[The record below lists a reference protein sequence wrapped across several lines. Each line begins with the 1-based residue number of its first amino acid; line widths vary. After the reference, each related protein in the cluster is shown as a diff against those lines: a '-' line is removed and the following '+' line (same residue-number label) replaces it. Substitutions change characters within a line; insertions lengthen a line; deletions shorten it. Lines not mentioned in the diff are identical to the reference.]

1 MKIEVLYPEIC
12 CLFGDKANMRYFEMC
27 LPEAEFIKTPVSEM
41 PRFLSEDVDMV
52 YFGSC
57 SESNQEKILR
67 RLKGHEDRINE
78 LIEKGVV
85 FLMTGNTFEIM
96 GKYIEKTDGE
106 KIEGLGIFDFY
117 AKRTIPK
124 RYNSL
129 FLGKFGEMEIVGY
142 TSRFSH
148 CYDISEKDTFLNVT
162 KGYGSTVEAKTEGIR
177 RNNLFGTYLL
187 GPFLI
192 QNPMFTAF
200 LMKKLGY
207 EEPQLAF
214 KDDIVKAYN
223 VRLAQFKTDI
233 VFAE

>member
-41 PRFLSEDVDMV
+41 PRFLTEDVDMV

-57 SESNQEKILR
+57 SESNQERILN
-67 RLKGHEDRINE
+67 RLKGHEARINE
-78 LIEKGVV
+78 LIEKGVI

-96 GKYIEKTDGE
+96 GKYIEKPDGE

-148 CYDISEKDTFLNVT
+148 CYDIAEKDNFLDVT
-162 KGYGSTVEAKTEGIR
+162 KGYGSTVDAKTEGIR

-200 LMKKLGY
+200 LMKKLGC
-207 EEPQLAF
+207 EEPELAF
-214 KDDIVKAYN
+214 KDDIVKAYE

>member
-41 PRFLSEDVDMV
+41 PRFLTEDVDMV

-57 SESNQEKILR
+57 SESNQERILS
-67 RLKGHEDRINE
+67 RLKGHEARINE
-78 LIEKGVV
+78 LIEKGVI

-96 GKYIEKTDGE
+96 GKYIEKPDGE

-148 CYDISEKDTFLNVT
+148 CYDIAEKDNFLDVT
-162 KGYGSTVEAKTEGIR
+162 KGYGSTVDAKTEGIR

-200 LMKKLGY
+200 LMKKLGC
-207 EEPQLAF
+207 EEPELAF
-214 KDDIVKAYN
+214 KDDIVKAYE

>member
-27 LPEAEFIKTPVSEM
+27 LPDAEFIKTPVSEM
-41 PRFLSEDVDMV
+41 PRFLTEDVDMV

-57 SESNQEKILR
+57 SESNQERILG
-67 RLKGHEDRINE
+67 RLKGYEARINE

-85 FLMTGNTFEIM
+85 FLMTGNTFEIL
-96 GKYIEKTDGE
+96 GKYIEKPDGE
-106 KIEGLGIFDFY
+106 KIDGLGIFDFY

-129 FLGKFGEMEIVGY
+129 FLGKFGEMDIVGY

-148 CYDISEKDTFLNVT
+148 CYNIDEKDNFLTVT
-162 KGYGSTVEAKTEGIR
+162 KGYGSTVDAKTEGIR

-200 LMKKLGY
+200 LMKKLGCQ
-207 EEPQLAF
+207 EPELAF
-214 KDDIVKAYN
+214 KDDIIKAYE

>member
-41 PRFLSEDVDMV
+41 PRFLTEDVDMV

-57 SESNQEKILR
+57 SESNQEKILS
-67 RLKGHEDRINE
+67 RLKEHKGRIEE
-78 LIEKGVV
+78 LIEKGVI

-96 GKYIEKTDGE
+96 GNYIEKPDGE
-106 KIEGLGIFDFY
+106 KIEALGIVDFY

-124 RYNSL
+124 RNNSL
-129 FLGKFGEMEIVGY
+129 FTGKFGEMEIVGY

-148 CYDISEKDTFLNVT
+148 AYDIKESDSFIKVT
-162 KGYGSTVEAKTEGIR
+162 KGYGSYIDAKTEGIR
-177 RNNLFGTYLL
+177 KNNLYGTYLL

-192 QNPMFTAF
+192 QNPLFTKF
-200 LMKKLGY
+200 LMTKLGI
-207 EEPQLAF
+207 ENPQLAF
-214 KDDIVKAYN
+214 EEEIMKAYD
-223 VRLAQFKTDI
+223 VRVKEFRTDI
-233 VFAE
+233 EFIG

>member
-41 PRFLSEDVDMV
+41 PRFLTEDVDMV

-57 SESNQEKILR
+57 SESNQERILS
-67 RLKGHEDRINE
+67 RLKGHEARINE
-78 LIEKGVV
+78 LIEKGVI

-96 GKYIEKTDGE
+96 GKYIEKPDGE

-148 CYDISEKDTFLNVT
+148 CYDIAEKDNFLNVT
-162 KGYGSTVEAKTEGIR
+162 KGYGSIVDAKTEGIR

-200 LMKKLGY
+200 LMKKLGC
-207 EEPQLAF
+207 EEPELAF
-214 KDDIVKAYN
+214 KDDIVKAYE

>member
-12 CLFGDKANMRYFEMC
+12 CLFGDKANMRYFELC

-41 PRFLSEDVDMV
+41 PKFLTEDVDMV

-57 SESNQEKILR
+57 SESNQERILS
-67 RLKGHEDRINE
+67 RLKGHEDRIKE
-78 LIEKGVV
+78 LINKGVV

-96 GKYIEKTDGE
+96 GDFIETSDGDKTDGLH
-106 KIEGLGIFDFY
+106 IVSFN

-124 RYNSL
+124 RNNSL
-129 FLGKFGEMEIVGY
+129 FLGEFEGMEIVGY

-148 CYDISEKDTFLNVT
+148 SYNIKAEDAFINVT
-162 KGYGSTVEAKTEGIR
+162 KGYGSFIDSKTEGIR
-177 RNNLFGTYLL
+177 KNNLYGTYLL

-192 QNPMFTAF
+192 QNPLFTEY
-200 LMKKLGY
+200 LMKKLGI
-207 EEPQLAF
+207 ENPKLAF
-214 KDDIVKAYN
+214 KDEIMKAYE
-223 VRLAQFKTDI
+223 VRLEQFKKDI

>member
-27 LPEAEFIKTPVSEM
+27 LPDAEFIKTPVSEM
-41 PRFLSEDVDMV
+41 PRFLTEDVDMV

-57 SESNQEKILR
+57 SESNQERILS
-67 RLKGHEDRINE
+67 RLKGYEQRINT

-85 FLMTGNTFEIM
+85 FLFTGNSFEIL
-96 GKYIEKTDGE
+96 GKYIEKPDGE
-106 KIEGLGIFDFY
+106 KIEGLGVFDFY
-117 AKRTIPK
+117 SCRTIPK

-129 FLGKFGEMEIVGY
+129 FLGEYDGTEIVGY

-148 CYDISEKDTFLNVT
+148 TYGIKDEDAFIKVT
-162 KGYGSTVEAKTEGIR
+162 KGYGSVVDGKVEGVK

-192 QNPMFTAF
+192 QNPLFTE
-200 LMKKLGY
+200 KLLKALGA
-207 EEPQLAF
+207 ESAELAF
-214 KDDIVKAYN
+214 RKDIMKAYD

>member
-27 LPEAEFIKTPVSEM
+27 LPDAEFIKTPVSEM
-41 PRFLSEDVDMV
+41 PHFLTEDVDMV

-57 SESNQEKILR
+57 SESNQERILS
-67 RLKGHEDRINE
+67 RLKGYESRINE
-78 LIEKGVV
+78 LIEKGVI

-96 GKYIEKTDGE
+96 GKYIEKPDGE
-106 KIEGLGIFDFY
+106 KIDGLGIFDFY

-148 CYDISEKDTFLNVT
+148 CYDIDENDSFLTVT
-162 KGYGSTVEAKTEGIR
+162 KGYGSTVEARTEGIR

-200 LMKKLGY
+200 LMKKLGCKDP
-207 EEPQLAF
+207 ELAF
-214 KDDIVKAYN
+214 KNDIVKAYE

>member
-27 LPEAEFIKTPVSEM
+27 LPEAEFIRTPVSEM
-41 PRFLSEDVDMV
+41 PRFLTEDVDMV

-57 SESNQEKILR
+57 SESNQERILS
-67 RLKGHEDRINE
+67 RLKGHEDRINA

-96 GKYIEKTDGE
+96 GKYIQKPDGE
-106 KIEGLGIFDFY
+106 KIEGLGLFDFH
-117 AKRTIPK
+117 AERTIPK

-129 FLGKFGEMEIVGY
+129 FLGAFGEMEIVGY

-148 CYDISEKDTFLNVT
+148 CYNIPEKDNFLKVT
-162 KGYGSTVEAKTEGIR
+162 KGYGSTVDYKTEGIR

-192 QNPMFTAF
+192 QNPLFTAF
-200 LMKKLGY
+200 LMKKLGV
-207 EEPQLAF
+207 ENPELAF
-214 KDDIVKAYN
+214 KDDILKAYD
-223 VRLAQFKTDI
+223 VRLNEFKKDI

>member
-41 PRFLSEDVDMV
+41 PRFLEEDVDMV

-57 SESNQEKILR
+57 SESNQERILS
-67 RLKGHEDRINE
+67 RLKGHEERIRE
-78 LIEKGVV
+78 LINKGVI

-96 GKYIEKTDGE
+96 GNFIKTPDGK
-106 KIEGLGIFDFY
+106 KIEGLGILDFY
-117 AKRTIPK
+117 SERTIPK
-124 RYNSL
+124 RNNSL
-129 FLGKFGEMEIVGY
+129 FLGKFGDMEIVGY

-148 CYDISEKDTFLNVT
+148 TYDIKSNDAFIDVV
-162 KGYGSTVEAKTEGIR
+162 KGYGSYIDAKTEGVKM
-177 RNNLFGTYLL
+177 NNLYGTYLL

-192 QNPMFTAF
+192 QNPLFTEY
-200 LMKKLGY
+200 LIKQLGVK
-207 EEPQLAF
+207 EPKLAF
-214 KDDIVKAYN
+214 KDEIMKAYD
-223 VRLAQFKTDI
+223 VRLKEFKRDI

>member
-41 PRFLSEDVDMV
+41 PRFLTENVDMV

-57 SESNQEKILR
+57 SESNQEKILS
-67 RLKGHEDRINE
+67 RLKDHKERIE
-78 LIEKGVV
+78 ALIEKGVI
-85 FLMTGNTFEIM
+85 FLMTGNAFEIM
-96 GKYIEKTDGE
+96 GNYIEKPDGE
-106 KIEGLGIFDFY
+106 KIEALGIVDFY

-124 RYNSL
+124 RNNSL
-129 FLGKFGEMEIVGY
+129 FLGKFGETEIVGY

-148 CYDISEKDTFLNVT
+148 SYDIKEKDAFIKVT
-162 KGYGSTVEAKTEGIR
+162 KGYGSFIDSKTEGIR
-177 RNNLFGTYLL
+177 KNNLYGTYLL

-192 QNPMFTAF
+192 QNPLFTEY
-200 LMKKLGY
+200 LLKQLGV
-207 EEPQLAF
+207 ENPEIAF
-214 KDDIVKAYN
+214 KDEIMKAYD
-223 VRLAQFKTDI
+223 VRLEEFKTDI

>member
-27 LPEAEFIKTPVSEM
+27 LPDAEFIKTPVSEM
-41 PRFLSEDVDMV
+41 PRFLTEDVDMV

-57 SESNQEKILR
+57 SESNQERILS
-67 RLKGHEDRINE
+67 RLKGYENRINE
-78 LIEKGVV
+78 LIEKGVI

-96 GKYIEKTDGE
+96 GKYIEKPDGE

-148 CYDISEKDTFLNVT
+148 CYDISDSDSFLTVT
-162 KGYGSTVEAKTEGIR
+162 KGYGSTVDAKTEGIR

-200 LMKKLGY
+200 LMKKLGCK
-207 EEPQLAF
+207 EPELAF
-214 KDDIVKAYN
+214 KNDIVKAYD

>member
-41 PRFLSEDVDMV
+41 PRFLTEDVDMV

-57 SESNQEKILR
+57 SESNQEKIIS
-67 RLKGHEDRINE
+67 RLKAHKDRVGE

-85 FLMTGNTFEIM
+85 FLMTGNAFEIM
-96 GKYIEKTDGE
+96 GNYIEKPDGD
-106 KIEGLGIFDFY
+106 KIEALGIVDFY

-124 RYNSL
+124 RNNSL
-129 FLGKFGEMEIVGY
+129 FTGMFGDIEIVGY

-148 CYDISEKDTFLNVT
+148 AYDIKDSDAFIKVT
-162 KGYGSTVEAKTEGIR
+162 KGYGSFIDAKTEGIKK
-177 RNNLFGTYLL
+177 NNLYGTYLL

-192 QNPMFTAF
+192 QNPLFTKY
-200 LMKKLGY
+200 LMSQLGI
-207 EEPQLAF
+207 ENPKLAF
-214 KDDIVKAYN
+214 EADIMKAYD
-223 VRLAQFKTDI
+223 VRVKEFKTDI
-233 VFAE
+233 EFIG

>member
-41 PRFLSEDVDMV
+41 PRFLTEDVDMV

-57 SESNQEKILR
+57 SESNQERILN
-67 RLKGHEDRINE
+67 RLKGHEARINE
-78 LIEKGVV
+78 LIEKGVI

-96 GKYIEKTDGE
+96 GKYIEKPEGE

-129 FLGKFGEMEIVGY
+129 FLGKFGDMEIVGY

-148 CYDISEKDTFLNVT
+148 CYDIDEKDNFLTVT
-162 KGYGSTVEAKTEGIR
+162 KGYGSTVDAKTEGIR

-200 LMKKLGY
+200 LMKKLGC
-207 EEPQLAF
+207 EEPELAF
-214 KDDIVKAYN
+214 KDDIVKAYE

>member
-41 PRFLSEDVDMV
+41 PRFLTEDVDMV

-57 SESNQEKILR
+57 SESNQERILN
-67 RLKGHEDRINE
+67 RLKGYEARINE
-78 LIEKGVV
+78 LIDKGVI

-96 GKYIEKTDGE
+96 GKYIEKPDGE
-106 KIEGLGIFDFY
+106 KIDGLGIFDFY

-148 CYDISEKDTFLNVT
+148 CYSIDEKDNFLTVT
-162 KGYGSTVEAKTEGIR
+162 KGYGSTVDAKTEGIR

-192 QNPMFTAF
+192 QNPIFTAF
-200 LMKKLGY
+200 LMKKLGC
-207 EEPQLAF
+207 EEPELAF
-214 KDDIVKAYN
+214 KDDIVKAYE
-223 VRLAQFKTDI
+223 VRLSQFKTDI

>member
-27 LPEAEFIKTPVSEM
+27 LPDAEFIKTPVSEM
-41 PRFLSEDVDMV
+41 PHFLTEDVDMV

-57 SESNQEKILR
+57 SESNQERILS
-67 RLKGHEDRINE
+67 RLKGHEHKIKE
-78 LIEKGVV
+78 LIDKGVV

-96 GKYIEKTDGE
+96 GEYIKKPDGE

-117 AKRTIPK
+117 AERTIPK

-129 FLGKFGEMEIVGY
+129 FLGKYGDMEIVGY

-148 CYDISEKDTFLNVT
+148 CYGIKNEDNFLTVT
-162 KGYGSTVEAKTEGIR
+162 KGYGSTVDAKTEGIN

-192 QNPMFTAF
+192 QNPMFTEH
-200 LMKKLGY
+200 LMKKMGV
-207 EEPQLAF
+207 ENPQLAF
-214 KDDIVKAYN
+214 KEDIMKAYD
-223 VRLAQFKTDI
+223 VRLKEFKTDI